1 MDRYQASVV
10 NRLTDKGAGWGLI
23 GLLIVHWPKVAA
35 ATGITGGGTWII
47 GKLIG

>member
-23 GLLIVHWPKVAA
+23 GLLIVHWPKVAGQPESPGA
-35 ATGITGGGTWII
+35 ALGSSAS
-47 GKLIG
+47 